1 MEKKLIKY
9 CFGFSE
15 KREFDENRGV
25 IMFFAVLDVI
35 GLIILCFGRYFPKI
49 RDWIPENY
57 WIVGFFMEMLFI
69 PALIT
74 NAWPFFKYQK
84 AVRKKKEEYEKAP
97 EFAGQVADFAA
108 AQSVNKDYVRIGQ
121 QYVFGREGNGPVR
134 IQYIKEIWVECFMSI
149 TLWGQMADGQTYRIA
164 DIPNKECWTQFYHQC
179 FEEAKQ
185 AIIARNPGVID
196 GGIKRK
202 DFMTGEWVSR

>member
-1 MEKKLIKY
+1 MENKLIKY

-15 KREFDENRGV
+15 KREFDENRGP
-25 IMFFAVLDVI
+25 IIFFAVLDVI

-49 RDWIPENY
+49 GNAIPENY
-57 WIVGFFMEMLFI
+57 WVLGFFMEVLFI

-97 EFAGQVADFAA
+97 EFAAQVADFAA

-121 QYVFGREGNGPVR
+121 QYVFGREGDGPVR

-164 DIPNKECWTQFYHQC
+164 NIPNEECWTTFYTQC
-179 FEEAKQ
+179 FDEAKQ
-185 AIIARNPGVID
+185 AIIAQNPGVID
-196 GGIKRK
+196 GGAKRK
-202 DFMTGEWVSR
+202 DLKTGEWVER

>member
-57 WIVGFFMEMLFI
+57 WIVGFFRVAFNLLSKNDTSI
-69 PALIT
+69 P
-74 NAWPFFKYQK
+74 
-84 AVRKKKEEYEKAP
+84 VEP
-97 EFAGQVADFAA
+97 E
-108 AQSVNKDYVRIGQ
+108 
-121 QYVFGREGNGPVR
+121 
-134 IQYIKEIWVECFMSI
+134 
-149 TLWGQMADGQTYRIA
+149 
-164 DIPNKECWTQFYHQC
+164 
-179 FEEAKQ
+179 
-185 AIIARNPGVID
+185 
-196 GGIKRK
+196 
-202 DFMTGEWVSR
+202 

>member
-1 MEKKLIKY
+1 MEEKLIKY
-9 CFGFSE
+9 CYWFTE
-15 KREFDENRGV
+15 KKDLDENRRI

-49 RDWIPENY
+49 GNMIPERY
-57 WIVGFFMEMLFI
+57 WIFGAFLLPIFI

-97 EFAGQVADFAA
+97 EFAGQVADFAT

-121 QYVFGREGNGPVR
+121 QYVFGREGNGPVQ

-164 DIPNKECWTQFYHQC
+164 DIPDKECWTQFYHQC

-202 DFMTGEWVSR
+202 DFETGEWVSR